1 MEAAPKKH
9 ISAGDLEK
17 FSYCPLSW
25 WLSRDD
31 DRDGGALAKGVAA
44 HEELGESLWEIQVS
58 EKAARQAETL
68 VFWYAVVATIIA
80 LLGLELLP
88 VEHAFE
94 ISEILGVT
102 ALIWVLA
109 ATYFL
114 YRATKSTLHSKVLDY
129 EKIILAF
136 AIVAVIIA
144 ANSVA
149 FLFTD
154 VNLAVALEGVS
165 IIWLMGASYFL
176 YRSLKSTEIAED
188 LRREFK
194 VKGKLEFIDM
204 NQSKVFKSD
213 SLGLSGSPDYIIKVG
228 DNIVPVEEKK
238 GRTPRGPLFSH
249 ILQIAAYCALIEEA
263 YGNPPP
269 YGLLKYPGHEH
280 EIEYNEDLRR
290 MLAQKLDEMRQVM
303 RTGEAHRDHERPGK
317 CKYCSRRDSCPEK
330 LE

>member
-1 MEAAPKKH
+1 MEAAKRL

-25 WLSRDD
+25 WLSKDD
-31 DRDGGALAKGVAA
+31 DSDDEALAKGVAA
-44 HEELGESLWEIQVS
+44 HEELGESLWDIEAS
-58 EKAARQAETL
+58 EKAARQAETM

-80 LLGLELLP
+80 VLGLELLP
-88 VEHAFE
+88 MEHALE
-94 ISEILGVT
+94 ISEILGVI

-114 YRATKSTLHSKVLDY
+114 YRASRSTMHGMVLEY
-129 EKIILAF
+129 EKVILAF

-154 VNLAVALEGVS
+154 VELAIALEGAS
-165 IIWLMGASYFL
+165 IAWLMGASYFL
-176 YRSLKSTEIAED
+176 YRSLKSTEIAEG
-188 LRREFK
+188 LRKEFK
-194 VKGKLEFIDM
+194 VKGKLEYIDV
-204 NQSKVFKSD
+204 NQSKVFKSVT
-213 SLGLSGSPDYIIKVG
+213 LGLSGSPDYIIKLG
-228 DNIVPVEEKK
+228 ENIIPVEEKK

-263 YGNPPP
+263 YGTPPP
-269 YGLLKYPGHEH
+269 YGLLKYPEHEH
-280 EIEYNEDLRR
+280 EIEYNDDLRK
-290 MLAQKLDEMRQVM
+290 MLTEKLEEMRRAI
-303 RTGEAHRDHERPGK
+303 RTGEVHRDHERPGK
-317 CKYCSRRDSCPEK
+317 CRYCSRREGCPEK